1 MRCRCGPRG
10 SWPAEEWHSS
20 RPSEVAGLRVIAVTV
35 TNGRIAAIDLI
46 ADPENSSYR
55 VAPIEAD
62 LLDIVDR

>member
-1 MRCRCGPRG
+1 
-10 SWPAEEWHSS
+10 
-20 RPSEVAGLRVIAVTV
+20 VAGLRVIAVTV